1 MAEVLPQLRGE
12 NGRLAMIR
20 IIIDIE
26 DHGDKL
32 ATKEAVAMA
41 LEQFGKVRV
50 VMVTDGKEP
59 KR

>member
-1 MAEVLPQLRGE
+1 
-12 NGRLAMIR
+12 MIR

-32 ATKEAVAMA
+32 ATKEAVSMA
-41 LEQFGKVRV
+41 LEPFGKVRV

>member
-1 MAEVLPQLRGE
+1 
-12 NGRLAMIR
+12 MIR

-26 DHGDKL
+26 DYGDKL

-50 VMVTDGKEP
+50 VMVTDGKET

>member
-1 MAEVLPQLRGE
+1 MV
-12 NGRLAMIR
+12 R

-26 DHGDKL
+26 EMGDKL

-50 VMVTDGKEP
+50 VLVEGA
-59 KR
+59 R

>member
-1 MAEVLPQLRGE
+1 
-12 NGRLAMIR
+12 MIR

-26 DHGDKL
+26 EQGDKL

-41 LEQFGKVRV
+41 LEPFGKVRV